1 MVEGWPQQ
9 IEPHPSRIVELP
21 NPPDYYVIGFPKSDK
36 NRDSGKI
43 TVFVNNER
51 ELALALTAMPAGS
64 R

>member
-1 MVEGWPQQ
+1 MAEGWPQQ

-21 NPPDYYVIGFPKSDK
+21 NPPFYYVIGFAKSDQ
-36 NRDSGKI
+36 NRDSSKI

-51 ELALALTAMPAGS
+51 ELAKALTAVPAGS